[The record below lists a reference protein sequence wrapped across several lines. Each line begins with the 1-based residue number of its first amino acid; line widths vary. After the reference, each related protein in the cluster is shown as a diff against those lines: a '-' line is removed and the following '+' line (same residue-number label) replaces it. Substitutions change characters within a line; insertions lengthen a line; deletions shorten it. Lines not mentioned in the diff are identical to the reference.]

1 MNLRCCLKLYRE
13 CLAALL
19 LCLAAQAQADSIPAE
34 DGDIVITP
42 LVHSSVQLQ
51 YQGMVIQID
60 PWSAISMSNYQI
72 ADLILITDNPGHH
85 LDTVAITALRDSET
99 ILIAPAN
106 SASQLSDAVIMGGG
120 DSQRVRSVDVEVLVE
135 VIDAYDL
142 TPGAPA
148 HPKGD
153 ANGYVLTIGGKRLL
167 FAGVTEC
174 VEELKTL
181 GNIDVAFMPLNIP
194 PARMRPAD
202 SAACTRQ
209 IDPDIVYTY
218 HYDQSYARRV
228 NDPDYGGADLPGGLS
243 ISESIEAFA
252 EALEDSGIEYRRGH
266 WYPPRYQLDSNWPK
280 LPLGQRWLT
289 GGLGGICIGSKDEV
303 FLLNRQN
310 VVEEDLDAA
319 LLAPPIVQLDAEGNT
334 VKGWG
339 DAGLIGGRLH
349 DCHANADGSLWLVP
363 AATGHIQ
370 KWSANEEL
378 LMQIG
383 EASVFDSSDG
393 SRGGQPL
400 NSNKAQFFL
409 PSAVDVDESTGEIFV
424 TDGEL
429 PGGNSRIAVFDASG
443 HFLRQW
449 ALQRDGDDQR
459 IELPHCIRVS
469 NDGLVYVC
477 DRRADRIQVFDRKG
491 NLQRNIAL
499 PFTTLTDA
507 NGRISGTR
515 GNAVVLAFSP
525 DPQQEYLYV
534 LNQNTVAVEVLARS
548 SGDWLTRFGEG
559 PGRYPGQFE
568 LPHGI
573 AVDSKGNVYVAEQEG
588 RRVQR
593 FLLR

>member
-72 ADLILITDNPGHH
+72 ADLILITDNPSHH
-85 LDTVAITALRDSET
+85 LDTVAVTALRDPET

-120 DSQRVRSVDVEVLVE
+120 DSRRVRSVDVEVLVE

-194 PARMRPAD
+194 PARMTPAD

-228 NDPDYGGADLPGGLS
+228 NDPEYKGNALPGGLS
-243 ISESIEAFA
+243 VDESIDAFA
-252 EALEDSGIEYRRGH
+252 NALEGSTIEYRQSN
-266 WYPPRYQLDSNWPK
+266 WYPPRFQLDSNWPK

-289 GGLGGICIGSKDEV
+289 GGLGGMCIGRNDEV
-303 FLLNRQN
+303 YLLNRQN
-310 VVEEDLDAA
+310 VVEDDLDAA
-319 LLAPPIVQLDAEGNT
+319 LLAPPIVQLDAQGNT

-339 DAGLIGGRLH
+339 NAKLIGGRLH
-349 DCHANADGSLWLVP
+349 DCHANDDGSLWLVP

-370 KWSANEEL
+370 LWSANQEL

-383 EASVFDSSDG
+383 EDNVFDSSDG
-393 SRGGQPL
+393 SSSGQPM
-400 NSNKAQFFL
+400 NSNSAQFFL
-409 PSAVDVDESTGEIFV
+409 PGAVDVDESTGEIFV
-424 TDGEL
+424 ADGEL
-429 PGGNSRIAVFDASG
+429 PGGNSRIAVFDSSG
-443 HFLRQW
+443 SFLRQW
-449 ALQRDGDDQR
+449 TLQRDGDDQR
-459 IELPHCIRVS
+459 IELPHCLRVS

-477 DRRADRIQVFDRKG
+477 DRRADRIQVFDRAG
-491 NLQRNIAL
+491 NLRRNIPL
-499 PFTTLTDA
+499 PFTTLSDA
-507 NGRISGTR
+507 SGRVSGNR

-525 DPQQEYLYV
+525 DPLQEFLYV
-534 LNQNTVAVEVLARS
+534 LNQNTVAVEVLERS

-593 FLLR
+593 FLVR

>member
-72 ADLILITDNPGHH
+72 ADLILITDNPSHH
-85 LDTVAITALRDSET
+85 LDTVAVTALRDPET

-120 DSQRVRSVDVEVLVE
+120 DSRRVRSVDVEVLVE

-194 PARMRPAD
+194 PARMTPAD

-228 NDPDYGGADLPGGLS
+228 SDPEYKGNALPGGLS
-243 ISESIEAFA
+243 VDESIDAFA
-252 EALEDSGIEYRRGH
+252 NALEGSTIEYRQSN
-266 WYPPRYQLDSNWPK
+266 WYPPRFQLDSNWPK

-289 GGLGGICIGSKDEV
+289 GGLGGMCIGRNDEV
-303 FLLNRQN
+303 YLLNRQN
-310 VVEEDLDAA
+310 VVEDDLDAA

-339 DAGLIGGRLH
+339 NANLIGGRLH
-349 DCHANADGSLWLVP
+349 DCHANDDGSLWLVP

-370 KWSANEEL
+370 LWSANQEL

-383 EASVFDSSDG
+383 EDNVFDSSDESG
-393 SRGGQPL
+393 NGQPR
-400 NSNKAQFFL
+400 NSDSAQFYL
-409 PSAVDVDESTGEIFV
+409 PAAVDVDESTGEIFV
-424 TDGEL
+424 ADGEL
-429 PGGNSRIAVFDASG
+429 PGGNSRIAVFDSAGS
-443 HFLRQW
+443 FLRQW
-449 ALQRDGDDQR
+449 TLQRDGDDQR
-459 IELPHCIRVS
+459 IELPHCLRVS

-477 DRRADRIQVFDRKG
+477 DRRADRIQVFDRAG
-491 NLQRNIAL
+491 NLQRNIPL
-499 PFTTLTDA
+499 PFTTVSDA
-507 NGRISGTR
+507 SGRVSGNR

-525 DPQQEYLYV
+525 DPLQEFLYV
-534 LNQNTVAVEVLARS
+534 LNQNTVAVEVLERA

-593 FLLR
+593 FLVR

>member
-1 MNLRCCLKLYRE
+1 MHLCCFPKLNRE
-13 CLAALL
+13 CLAALIF
-19 LCLAAQAQADSIPAE
+19 CLAAQAQADTIPAE
-34 DGDIVITP
+34 KGDIVITP

-51 YQGMVIQID
+51 YQGMVVLID

-72 ADLILITDNPGHH
+72 ADLILVTDNPGHH
-85 LDTVAITALRDSET
+85 LDTAAIDALSDEDT

-106 SASQLSDAVIMGGG
+106 SAGQLSDAVIMGSG
-120 DSQRVRSVDVEVLVE
+120 DSRRVSGFEAEVLVE

-153 ANGYVLTIGGKRLL
+153 ANGYVLTVGGKRLL

-174 VEELKTL
+174 VDDLMTL

-194 PARMRPAD
+194 PARMTPAD

-218 HYDQSYARRV
+218 HYDQSYARRI
-228 NDPDYGGADLPGGLS
+228 NDPDYEGSSLPGGLS
-243 ISESIEAFA
+243 VDETMDAFA
-252 EALEDSGIEYRRGH
+252 NALEGSGIEYRQSN
-266 WYPPRYQLDSNWPK
+266 WYPPRFELDSNWPR

-289 GGLGGICIGSKDEV
+289 GGLGGMCIGRNDEV

-310 VVEEDLDAA
+310 VVEDDLDAA
-319 LLAPPIVQLDAEGNT
+319 LRAPPILQLDTEGNT

-339 DAGLIGGRLH
+339 DASLIGGRLH

-370 KWSANEEL
+370 LWSANEEL

-383 EASVFDSSDG
+383 EANVFDSSDE
-393 SRGGQPL
+393 SRSGQPR
-400 NSNKAQFFL
+400 NSDRAQFFL
-409 PSAVDVDESTGEIFV
+409 PAAIDVDESTGEIFV
-424 TDGEL
+424 ADGEL
-429 PGGNSRIAVFDASG
+429 PGGNSRIVVFDSSG
-443 HFLRQW
+443 AFLRQW
-449 ALQRDGDDQR
+449 RLQRDGNDQR
-459 IELPHCIRVS
+459 IELPHCLRVS

-477 DRRADRIQVFDRKG
+477 DRRADRIQVFDRAG
-491 NLQRNIAL
+491 NLQRNIPL
-499 PFTTLTDA
+499 SFTALTDA
-507 NGRISGTR
+507 SDRVSGIR

-525 DPQQEYLYV
+525 DPQQQFLYV
-534 LNQNTVAVEVLARS
+534 LNQNTVAVEVLERT

>member
-72 ADLILITDNPGHH
+72 ADLILITDNPSHH
-85 LDTVAITALRDSET
+85 LDTVAVTALRDPET

-120 DSQRVRSVDVEVLVE
+120 DSRRVRSVDVEVLVE

-194 PARMRPAD
+194 PARMTPAD

-228 NDPDYGGADLPGGLS
+228 SDPEYKGNALPGGLS
-243 ISESIEAFA
+243 VDESIDAFA
-252 EALEDSGIEYRRGH
+252 NALEGSTIEYRQSN
-266 WYPPRYQLDSNWPK
+266 WYPPRFQLDSNWPK

-289 GGLGGICIGSKDEV
+289 GGLGGMCIGRNDEV
-303 FLLNRQN
+303 YLLNRQN
-310 VVEEDLDAA
+310 VVEDDLDAA
-319 LLAPPIVQLDAEGNT
+319 LLAPPIVQLDAQGNT

-339 DAGLIGGRLH
+339 NAKLIGGRLH
-349 DCHANADGSLWLVP
+349 DCHANDDGSLWLVP

-370 KWSANEEL
+370 LWSANQEL

-383 EASVFDSSDG
+383 EDNVFDSSDG
-393 SRGGQPL
+393 SSSGQPM
-400 NSNKAQFFL
+400 NSNSAQFFL
-409 PSAVDVDESTGEIFV
+409 PGAVDVDESTGEIFV
-424 TDGEL
+424 ADGEL
-429 PGGNSRIAVFDASG
+429 PGGNSRIAVFDSSG
-443 HFLRQW
+443 SFLRQW
-449 ALQRDGDDQR
+449 TLQRDGDDQR
-459 IELPHCIRVS
+459 IELPHCLRVS

-477 DRRADRIQVFDRKG
+477 DRRADRIQVFDRAG
-491 NLQRNIAL
+491 NLRRNIPL
-499 PFTTLTDA
+499 PFTTLSDA
-507 NGRISGTR
+507 SGRVSGNR

-525 DPQQEYLYV
+525 DPLQEFLYV
-534 LNQNTVAVEVLARS
+534 LNQNTVAVEVLERS

-593 FLLR
+593 FLVR